1 MSETLR
7 PATPHRHCTVC
18 AARHPL
24 YRCECSKAVFL
35 VAPVDYTWY
44 CIQQCQ
50 QADWNS
56 HRALCHTR
64 RSPIFAE
71 Q

>member
-24 YRCECSKAVFL
+24 YRCECSRAVFL

-44 CIQQCQ
+44 CSPQCQ
-50 QADWNS
+50 QAD
-56 HRALCHTR
+56 
-64 RSPIFAE
+64 
-71 Q
+71 